1 MKSEMQQAQGWAKSR
16 EPVIVKN
23 AHLEDEEV
31 TSFDEDAQ
39 LL

>member
-1 MKSEMQQAQGWAKSR
+1 MKSETKQAQGWAKSR
-16 EPVIVKN
+16 QPIIIKN

-31 TSFDEDAQ
+31 TSFDENAQ

>member
-1 MKSEMQQAQGWAKSR
+1 MQQAQGWAKSR

>member
-1 MKSEMQQAQGWAKSR
+1 MVQAQGLAKSR
-16 EPVIVKN
+16 EPIIVKK

-31 TSFDEDAQ
+31 TSFDENAQ